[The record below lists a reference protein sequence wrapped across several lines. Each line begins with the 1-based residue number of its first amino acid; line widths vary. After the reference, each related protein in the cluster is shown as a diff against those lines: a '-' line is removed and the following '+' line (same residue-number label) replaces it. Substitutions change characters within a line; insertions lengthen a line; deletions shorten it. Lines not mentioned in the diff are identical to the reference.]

1 MKIERC
7 HLQQSGNS
15 EGISEHRLPIP
26 TVLVSVPQEKRQRR
40 LTL

>member
-1 MKIERC
+1 MKMKIERC

-26 TVLVSVPQEKRQRR
+26 TVLVCPKKKDKED
-40 LTL
+40 